1 MIWPMQSILKIFLVF
16 IFLLPF
22 SFAFGQE
29 GDEAPFEEIDTI
41 LNKVILKKEMMG
53 GGVIHT
59 AGWGLLFRKGYNV
72 NAFKKNMWELEFV
85 GIRSVKQV
93 RINFYGAY
101 YSNANSYV
109 YGKLNKVYVL
119 RAGLGQQHLIT
130 RKPYWGGVE
139 MRLAYYGGLSI
150 GIAKPIYLYIINQN
164 DYNSINSEKYDPDQ
178 HFIDNIYG
186 RAPFLDGVDKTK
198 FHPGLY
204 IKAGLNFYFGQYNTK
219 IKSLETGFL
228 LDGFAIPIPIMAFS
242 EKDYFY
248 FNLYLNVTF
257 GKRYNKY

>member
-1 MIWPMQSILKIFLVF
+1 MWPMYPTLKILMVI
-16 IFLLPF
+16 IFLLPL
-22 SFAFGQE
+22 SLAFGQK
-29 GDEAPFEEIDTI
+29 DDDVPFEEIDTI
-41 LNKVILKKEMMG
+41 LNKVILKKELMG
-53 GGVIHT
+53 GGTIHS
-59 AGWGLLFRKGYNV
+59 AGWGLLLRKAYNV
-72 NAFKKNMWELEFV
+72 NVFKKNLWELEFV
-85 GIRSVKQV
+85 GIRSEKQV

-109 YGKLNKVYVL
+109 YGKLNKVYLL

-164 DYNSINSEKYDPDQ
+164 DYTSINPERYDPDQ

-186 RAPFLDGVDKTK
+186 RAPFLDGVDETK

-204 IKAGLNFYFGQYNTK
+204 VKAGLNFYFGQYNTS
-219 IKSLETGFL
+219 IKSLEIGFL
-228 LDGFAIPIPIMAFS
+228 IDGFAIPIPIMAFRN
-242 EKDYFY
+242 EHYYFA
-248 FNLYLNVTF
+248 NLYLNITF